1 MKREITGR
9 YEHQNTSGE
18 RVDSFIPNPLPP
30 HPPLDYAMLQNALE
44 KASVALGRLDYLS
57 VLLPNPGLF
66 LYTYTRKEAVLSSQI
81 EGTQS
86 SLSDFLRF
94 ELKRLP
100 GIPVDDVKEVS
111 NYVAAMSYGLHRTKE
126 GFPLCS
132 RLLREVH
139 ARLLSSG
146 RGSTKAPGE
155 FRRSQN
161 WIGGSRPG
169 TAGFVPPPAHHVVEC
184 MSDLE
189 KFFHADDIQL
199 PSLIRVG
206 LAHVQFETIHP
217 FLDGNGRIGR
227 LLITFMLCQSGLLR
241 EPLLYLSLYFKEH
254 RDEYYRLLNEVR
266 CTGDWES
273 WLIFFLEGVLQ
284 TAEAAVTTAHK
295 LQTLADN
302 NEKIIN
308 QSGRIANSALRVH
321 QIFKERPINSIAKV
335 MYQSE
340 LSVTAVTN
348 AVNKLVQLGI
358 LREITGQQ
366 RNRLFC
372 YDDYVAILNEGSELH

>member
-1 MKREITGR
+1 MMRGITGR
-9 YEHQNTSGE
+9 YKHQTTSGE
-18 RVDSFIPNPLPP
+18 RVDAFIPNPLPP
-30 HPPLDYAMLQNALE
+30 CPSLDYAMLQNSLE

-81 EGTQS
+81 EGTRS

-94 ELKRLP
+94 ELKSLP
-100 GIPVDDVKEVS
+100 GVPVDDVKEVS
-111 NYVAAMSYGLHRTKE
+111 NYVAAMSYGLRRTKE

-146 RGSTKAPGE
+146 RGSTKAPGQ
-155 FRRSQN
+155 FRHSQN
-161 WIGGSRPG
+161 WIDGSQPG
-169 TAGFVPPPAHHVVEC
+169 TARFVPPPAHHVVKC

-199 PSLIRVG
+199 PSLIRTG

-227 LLITFMLCQSGLLR
+227 LLITFMLIQSGLLR

-266 CTGDWES
+266 FTSDWES
-273 WLIFFLEGVLQ
+273 WLIFFLEGVAQ
-284 TAEAAVTTAHK
+284 TAEAAVATARK
-295 LQTLADN
+295 LQTLAN
-302 NEKIIN
+302 NDERNIY
-308 QSGRIANSALRVH
+308 QSGRIANSALRIH
-321 QIFKERPINSIAKV
+321 QIIKERPIISIAEA
-335 MYQSE
+335 MHYSE

-348 AVNKLVQLGI
+348 AINRLVQLGM

-372 YDDYVAILNEGSELH
+372 YDDYFAILNEGSELN